1 VAAVR
6 AWEGNTDLR
15 KLLVPVGELRRH
27 PSNPRRGDMDAIR
40 ASLRRFGQQRP
51 VLALPDGT
59 IVAGNHTF
67 QGTVDEGWTH
77 CAVVRSDLTEAEV
90 DAYLAADNR
99 TGDLGTYDDEVL
111 ARLLQPLYDDGFVE
125 RLVARVDP
133 ARESDDAPPVPDVA
147 KSTLGE
153 VYELGTHRLICGDST
168 SSAALSSL
176 LGTDEVRLI
185 VTDPPYGVN
194 YQGDED
200 PESLRR
206 RNRRPDGRATVA
218 NDSLGEEG
226 TRNLVV
232 AALGCAL
239 ERTAKGA
246 SFYVFAPSGPP
257 ELWFRLALQDLSLEL
272 RQVIV
277 WAKDVFVFGRQDYH
291 WRHETILYGWKAG
304 AARTW
309 HGGRDQDTV
318 WECPR
323 PKRSEEHPTMKP
335 VELVER
341 CVRNSSDRDVV
352 VLDPFAG
359 SGTTLIACENLGR
372 RAALV
377 ELDPR
382 YCDVIRQRYADYVG
396 DQSFAP

>member
-67 QGTVDEGWTH
+67 QGTVDEGW
-77 CAVVRSDLTEAEV
+77 
-90 DAYLAADNR
+90 
-99 TGDLGTYDDEVL
+99 
-111 ARLLQPLYDDGFVE
+111 
-125 RLVARVDP
+125 
-133 ARESDDAPPVPDVA
+133 
-147 KSTLGE
+147 
-153 VYELGTHRLICGDST
+153 
-168 SSAALSSL
+168 
-176 LGTDEVRLI
+176 
-185 VTDPPYGVN
+185 
-194 YQGDED
+194 
-200 PESLRR
+200 
-206 RNRRPDGRATVA
+206 
-218 NDSLGEEG
+218 
-226 TRNLVV
+226 
-232 AALGCAL
+232 
-239 ERTAKGA
+239 
-246 SFYVFAPSGPP
+246 
-257 ELWFRLALQDLSLEL
+257 
-272 RQVIV
+272 
-277 WAKDVFVFGRQDYH
+277 
-291 WRHETILYGWKAG
+291 
-304 AARTW
+304 
-309 HGGRDQDTV
+309 
-318 WECPR
+318 
-323 PKRSEEHPTMKP
+323 
-335 VELVER
+335 
-341 CVRNSSDRDVV
+341 SDRDAV